1 MDIISGKEIPAT
13 FLVRGVDEE
22 LGQVWGHFR
31 IGGEE
36 VYCDAILD
44 LKHLEETI
52 DPVKKI
58 NKLEKQKQEIEQQ
71 INKLR
76 QENV

>member
-13 FLVRGVDEE
+13 FLVRGVEDNRA
-22 LGQVWGHFR
+22 WGDFK
-31 IGGEE
+31 IGGKVISRCQIELNYLE
-36 VYCDAILD
+36 D
-44 LKHLEETI
+44 LI